1 MADLRVEHVFHCSE
15 DTFWNKLFLDDE
27 YNRRMFLD
35 HLRFSVWKVLSQ
47 DEQGSQVRRV
57 IQAAPPLGDVP
68 DLLRPVI
75 GSSVEYQEHGTLD
88 REAQRYQVRVVP
100 GRLSDKVRIELEMTT
115 RPEGPDRCRRMVRGE
130 VRAKIFG
137 VGGLLEKKLVSDLT
151 RSYEKSAAFTNQ
163 FLAEKAWT

>member
-1 MADLRVEHVFHCSE
+1 MAGLHVEHVFHCNQ
-15 DTFWNKLFLDDE
+15 DTFWQKVFLDDE

-35 HLRFSVWKVLSQ
+35 HLHFSVWKVLSQ
-47 DEQGSQVRRV
+47 NEQGGQVRRV

-75 GSSVEYQEHGTLD
+75 GSSAEYEEHGTLD
-88 REAQRYQVRVVP
+88 RDARHYQVKVVP
-100 GRLSDKVRIELEMTT
+100 GRLADRIRIELEMTT
-115 RPEGPDRCRRMVRGE
+115 RPEGPDRCRRIVQGE

-151 RSYEKSAAFTNQ
+151 KSYENSAAFTNQ
-163 FLAEKAWT
+163 FLAEKGWT